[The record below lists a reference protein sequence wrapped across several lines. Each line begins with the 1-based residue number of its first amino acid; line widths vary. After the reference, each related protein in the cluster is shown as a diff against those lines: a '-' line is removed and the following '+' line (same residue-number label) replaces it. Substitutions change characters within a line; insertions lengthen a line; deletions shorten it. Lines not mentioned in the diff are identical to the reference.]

1 MEEKTIRSSIE
12 QWGQAVSGSE
22 QINLHSQ
29 LEKKHVELE
38 VFMGQGEQSCMQHD
52 MLIQRGRE
60 GLQGRGWSRL

>member
-1 MEEKTIRSSIE
+1 M
-12 QWGQAVSGSE
+12 SGSE

-38 VFMGQGEQSCMQHD
+38 VFMIKGEQSCMQHD

-60 GLQGRGWSRL
+60 GLPEDGADYEV

>member
-1 MEEKTIRSSIE
+1 M
-12 QWGQAVSGSE
+12 SGTK

-38 VFMGQGEQSCMQHD
+38 VFMRKGEQSCMQHD

-60 GLQGRGWSRL
+60 GLPEDGADYEV